1 MSKAD
6 AVPSIIGYGSRGSK
20 LCARVDISK
29 ASEVDDVNIDDT
41 VSIVI
46 KGKVKRLEGPEQF
59 KDTDYV
65 GNGKSKEVIRKI
77 PGTIEIE
84 LESMK
89 VMSEGD
95 FSGMLED

>member
-1 MSKAD
+1 MSKGTEPA
-6 AVPSIIGYGSRGSK
+6 SIIGYGSRGSK

-29 ASEVDDVNIDDT
+29 ASEADDVNIGDT

-46 KGKVKRLEGPEQF
+46 KGKVKRLEGPDQY
-59 KDTDYV
+59 KDTNYV

-77 PGTIEIE
+77 PGSIEIE
-84 LESMK
+84 LDSMK